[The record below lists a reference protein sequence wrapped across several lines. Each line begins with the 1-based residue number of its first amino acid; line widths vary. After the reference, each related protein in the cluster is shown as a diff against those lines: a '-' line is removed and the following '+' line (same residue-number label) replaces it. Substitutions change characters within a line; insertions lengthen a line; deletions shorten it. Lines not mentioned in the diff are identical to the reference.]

1 MKRYKTQRTT
11 ELTQTVS
18 GNKVFVGPDKQPFS
32 SGVNDYMFEGRWMA
46 GVQDWDKVAEYVAL
60 ADAVTDFDKGMVGAY
75 VEVDDEDVV
84 MEIHLPPMR
93 VAYTINWIPGFMPSK
108 VEDRVIDTYFG
119 ADFGD
124 FTPFEDMIQEFS
136 DMAKE
141 TGNG

>member
-1 MKRYKTQRTT
+1 
-11 ELTQTVS
+11 
-18 GNKVFVGPDKQPFS
+18 
-32 SGVNDYMFEGRWMA
+32 MA